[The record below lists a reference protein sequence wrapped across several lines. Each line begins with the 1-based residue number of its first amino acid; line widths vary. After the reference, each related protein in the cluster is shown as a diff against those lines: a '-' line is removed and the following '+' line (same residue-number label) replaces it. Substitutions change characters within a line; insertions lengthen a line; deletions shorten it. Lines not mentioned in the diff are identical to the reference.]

1 MTFTSIFLPTWITYS
16 VSTDSGPLTKTIG
29 LHRSCYTLDGITTC
43 HHFPQKD
50 DCHTS
55 DRYFCSMWR
64 SVGFMMSFTAAIE
77 LATLI
82 AYAVVIAGG
91 RAKRETGWKILAFLL
106 MLVGS
111 LQCACMSLVVSLVLS
126 KILSPFPIWT
136 QKR

>member
-1 MTFTSIFLPTWITYS
+1 
-16 VSTDSGPLTKTIG
+16 
-29 LHRSCYTLDGITTC
+29 
-43 HHFPQKD
+43 
-50 DCHTS
+50 
-55 DRYFCSMWR
+55 
-64 SVGFMMSFTAAIE
+64 MMSFTAAIE

-82 AYAVVIAGG
+82 AYAVVIVGG